1 MVNAKELK
9 KVIIKILK
17 KQSKKFDN
25 DSFWP
30 TDEYSLLEY
39 HKNAFKR
46 KKEGYRFFTEPQ
58 LCRYINKGFNLKDV
72 LLCLFYEQLDEDF
85 NNIDEC
91 VWPCDEYNVLESYT
105 NKYEI
110 LRDFFNLNSN
120 EQDQIM
126 NEIFYS

>member
-1 MVNAKELK
+1 MVDSKELK

-39 HKNAFKR
+39 HKR
-46 KKEGYRFFTEPQ
+46 KKEGY
-58 LCRYINKGFNLKDV
+58 INKDFNLKNV
-72 LLCLFYEQLDEDF
+72 LLYLFYEQLDEEF

-91 VWPCDEYNVLESYT
+91 AWPYPEHFVLEHYT
-105 NKYEI
+105 YEYEI
-110 LRDFFNLNSN
+110 LEDFFNLNSN
-120 EQDQIM
+120 EQEQIM